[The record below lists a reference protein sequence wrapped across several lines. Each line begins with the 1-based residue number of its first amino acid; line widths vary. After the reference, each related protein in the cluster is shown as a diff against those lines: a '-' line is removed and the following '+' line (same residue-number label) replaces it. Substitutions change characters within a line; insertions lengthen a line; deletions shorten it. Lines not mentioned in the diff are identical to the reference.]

1 MRIVATSARVA
12 VPRGSRRPSSLP
24 EMRPKETAHFTESP
38 AQVLTLPLYAELP
51 LEVVDEICDVILGGV

>member
-38 AQVLTLPLYAELP
+38 AQVLTLPLSGKLARSAVALVSMP
-51 LEVVDEICDVILGGV
+51 L